1 MSSDRVQR
9 TGADALHAG
18 ILGRVWKPI
27 VSLLARFGLAAVW
40 LISGWA
46 KASDVHQSMEAV
58 DAYRLLP
65 DPMVR
70 AVAIGLPAVE
80 LILGFMLILGLA
92 VRWTAIV
99 SGLLLVV
106 LIAGVA
112 SAWARGLQ
120 IDCGCFGGG
129 GEDASVTWVDYAEEI
144 ARDVGFLILAA
155 WLMLWP
161 RSPLALGFGSRAGL
175 GPRSHGAEDD
185 SAEDN
190 GTEDHGAD
198 AVDARDEDAP
208 EGAAGTVSR

>member
-1 MSSDRVQR
+1 M
-9 TGADALHAG
+9 
-18 ILGRVWKPI
+18 
-27 VSLLARFGLAAVW
+27 SLLVRLGLAAVW
-40 LISGWA
+40 LVSGWA

-65 DPMVR
+65 DSMVR

-80 LILGFMLILGLA
+80 LVLGFMLILGLA

-99 SGLLLVV
+99 SGLLLLV

-129 GEDASVTWVDYAEEI
+129 GEDASVTWADYAEEI

-155 WLMLWP
+155 WLTLWP

-175 GPRSHGAEDD
+175 RAREDD
-185 SAEDN
+185 VHED
-190 GTEDHGAD
+190 GDHMD
-198 AVDARDEDAP
+198 DVP
-208 EGAAGTVSR
+208 EGASDEAGTVSQ